1 MPEMATEEGAFTGPV
16 TLETKARRLSA
27 KARSMDEDEGAK
39 RGESQLR
46 TAVAKLNEELTALAE
61 TVQLVRAVRS
71 TGALVDADDIEL
83 AKPMDE
89 LAKRVREIGQPTA
102 QYVQVRTRD
111 VISIRSALT
120 QAAQHGWQEWAQSQY
135 DSLPRELI
143 PRVEFYERER
153 AQRVVRDLASG
164 TKAAPTVALV
174 GKTRQDLLWI
184 RSVLEKVESHEL
196 DGVIKNLPL
205 ALVDVSEEDLLALR
219 RDPDWAR
226 RLTLKL
232 A

>member
-1 MPEMATEEGAFTGPV
+1 MAEMATEEPVATGTV
-16 TLETKARRLSA
+16 SLETKARRLSA

-46 TAVAKLNEELTALAE
+46 TAVAKLDEELTALAD

-71 TGALVDADDIEL
+71 TGATVAAADVDL

-89 LAKRVREIGQPTA
+89 LSKRVRDIGQPTA

-111 VISIRSALT
+111 VGSIRSALT
-120 QAAQHGWQEWAQSQY
+120 QAAQQGWQEWVQNQF

-143 PRVEFYERER
+143 PRVEFYDRER
-153 AQRVVRDLASG
+153 AQRVVRDLTGSI
-164 TKAAPTVALV
+164 KAVPTIALV

-184 RSVLEKVESHEL
+184 RGVLEKVESHEL
-196 DGVIKNLPL
+196 DDVIRNLPL
-205 ALVDVSEEDLLALR
+205 ALADISEEDLLALR

-226 RLTLKL
+226 RLTLRL

>member
-1 MPEMATEEGAFTGPV
+1 MNEMAIDELAAPGTV
-16 TLETKARRLSA
+16 SLETKARRLSA

-46 TAVAKLNEELTALAE
+46 TAVAKLNEELSTLAE
-61 TVQLVRAVRS
+61 TVQLVRVVRS
-71 TGALVDADDIEL
+71 TGALVDADVDL

-89 LAKRVREIGQPTA
+89 LARRVRDIGQPTA
-102 QYVQVRTRD
+102 KYVQVRTSD
-111 VISIRSALT
+111 VVSIRSALAG
-120 QAAQHGWQEWAQSQY
+120 AAQRGWQVWVQEQH

-153 AQRVVRDLASG
+153 AQRVVRDLTASI
-164 TKAAPTVALV
+164 KAAPTVALV
-174 GKTRQDLLWI
+174 GKTRQDLVWI
-184 RSVLEKVESHEL
+184 RGVLEKVESHEL

-205 ALVDVSEEDLLALR
+205 ALADVSEEDLLALR
-219 RDPDWAR
+219 RDRDWAS
-226 RLTLKL
+226 RLTLRL